1 VAFLTTNNRRTI
13 MSAKLIQAFNSISEL
28 YFNLVDVA
36 PAEGRTPDSYTL
48 AELVELAQ
56 YRLAEFRPESG
67 NELAEGLLGQCDDE
81 FNKYAR
87 DQHKQIKAWL
97 AKASKAVKV

>member
-1 VAFLTTNNRRTI
+1 
-13 MSAKLIQAFNSISEL
+13 MAKNLIQSFCAITEL
-28 YFNLVDVA
+28 YFHLIDVA

-48 AELVELAQ
+48 PELMELARW
-56 YRLAEFRPESG
+56 RLEEFRPESG